1 MDAEVSRYPGTAKET
16 GHYEAK
22 HVASRTVRGDGTHG
36 TYVGDVN
43 AGECGERVA
52 VATDR
57 TPVGARDRR
66 NRVGEGPLVC
76 TGVQWWIGREELRRH
91 VASLKST
98 LHHRAK
104 ELCREG
110 S

>member
-1 MDAEVSRYPGTAKET
+1 L
-16 GHYEAK
+16 
-22 HVASRTVRGDGTHG
+22 ASRTFRGGRTHG
-36 TYVGDVN
+36 PDVDDVD
-43 AGECGERVA
+43 AGERGARVA

-57 TPVGARDRR
+57 APVGARDRQYGF
-66 NRVGEGPLVC
+66 GEGPLVC

-91 VASLKST
+91 VASLESK